1 MSLRFKLTRDT
12 NEAIGIL
19 DDMDSDFESDTET
32 SESGEEESADA
43 KN

>member
-19 DDMDSDFESDTET
+19 DDMDSDFESDTGT
-32 SESGEEESADA
+32 SESGEKESADA